1 MTLTARAH
9 IVSAWPLSELAIQRL
24 REVADRI
31 DGLVEH
37 VEDITDKN
45 PARDDLARRIQD
57 ADALITSP
65 MVTRIDAAMIA
76 SARRLRVIATVSV
89 GYDNVDLRACSE
101 RGIKVGN
108 TPGVIAPA
116 TADIGMALILATM
129 RRIVSGVEFVRADR
143 WKGETHPYGNDLNH
157 KTLGIFGMGAI
168 GAALAHRARACGMRI
183 IYHNRN
189 LRSDIDPTEA
199 RYVSFEDLL
208 KNSDVIAVTAPLT
221 PQTRGIFDAAAFA
234 KMKRGAYFINI
245 ARGGLVKTDAL
256 EEALRTGHLAYAG
269 LDVTDPEPMPA
280 SHPLLALP
288 NVVVIP
294 HMGTS
299 SHETRD
305 EMLQLAVSNVIAA
318 LRGEPLPAPVDLP
331 ELRVSAS

>member
-1 MTLTARAH
+1 MASKPK
-9 IVSAWPLSELAIQRL
+9 IVSVWPLSELALQRL
-24 REVADRI
+24 HELSTNVVNMMTR
-31 DGLVEH
+31 
-37 VEDITDKN
+37 VEDLTDKN
-45 PARDDLARRIQD
+45 PTQQAVIEQIRD

-65 MVTRIDAAMIA
+65 MTTRI
-76 SARRLRVIATVSV
+76 SADVLAGAPLLKVVATVSV
-89 GYDNVDLRACSE
+89 GYDNVDLTACAE

-129 RRIVSGVEFVRADR
+129 RRIVSGADFVRAGR
-143 WKGETHPYGNDLNH
+143 WAHETHPYGNDLNH

-168 GAALAHRARACGMRI
+168 GAALAHRARAAGMSV

-199 RYVSFEDLL
+199 QYVPFDDLL
-208 KNSDVIAVTAPLT
+208 AKADVIAITAPLT
-221 PQTRGIFDAAAFA
+221 PQTRGVFDAHAFA

-256 EEALRTGHLAYAG
+256 YDALRSGHLAYAG
-269 LDVTDPEPMPA
+269 LDVTDPEPIPMD
-280 SHPLLALP
+280 HPLLSLP

-318 LRGEPLPAPVDLP
+318 LQGKPLPAPVALP
-331 ELRVSAS
+331 QVRVSAP

>member
-1 MTLTARAH
+1 MTARAH
-9 IVSAWPLSELAIQRL
+9 VISAWPLSELAIQRL

-31 DGLVEH
+31 DGLVER
-37 VEDITDKN
+37 VEDISDKH
-45 PARDDLARRIQD
+45 PSHEDLARRLQD

-65 MVTRIDAAMIA
+65 MVTRIDASMIQGA
-76 SARRLRVIATVSV
+76 SRLKVVATVSV
-89 GYDNVDLRACSE
+89 GYDNVDLRACAE

-129 RRIVSGVEFVRADR
+129 RRIVSGAEFVRADR
-143 WKGETHPYGNDLNH
+143 WKKENHAYGNALND

-168 GAALAHRARACGMRI
+168 GAALAHRARAAGMRI

-189 LRSDIDPTEA
+189 LRSDIDPTEST
-199 RYVSFEDLL
+199 YVNFEELL
-208 KNSDVIAVTAPLT
+208 QKSDVVAVTAPLT

-234 KMKRGAYFINI
+234 KMKPGAYFINV

-256 EEALRTGHLAYAG
+256 YEALRSGHLAYAG

-280 SHPLLALP
+280 NHPLLALP
-288 NVVVIP
+288 NIVVIP

-299 SHETRD
+299 AHETRD

-318 LRGEPLPAPVDLP
+318 LRDQPLPAPVDLP
-331 ELRVSAS
+331 EVRVSAS

>member
-1 MTLTARAH
+1 LTARAH
-9 IVSAWPLSELAIQRL
+9 VISAWPLSELAIRRL

-31 DGLVEH
+31 DGLVEN
-37 VEDITDKN
+37 VEDISDRH
-45 PARDDLARRIQD
+45 PSREDLARRLQD

-65 MVTRIDAAMIA
+65 MVTRVDADMIKGA
-76 SARRLRVIATVSV
+76 SRLKIVATVSV
-89 GYDNVDLRACSE
+89 GYDNVDLRACAE

-116 TADIGMALILATM
+116 TADIGMALILVTM
-129 RRIVSGVEFVRADR
+129 RRIVSGVEFVRANR
-143 WKGETHPYGNDLNH
+143 WKKETHPYGNALND

-168 GAALAHRARACGMRI
+168 GAALAHRARAAGMRI
-183 IYHNRN
+183 IYYNRN

-199 RYVSFEDLL
+199 TYVTFDELL
-208 KNSDVIAVTAPLT
+208 QKADVVAVTAPLT

-234 KMKRGAYFINI
+234 KMKPGAYFINI
-245 ARGGLVKTDAL
+245 ARGGLVGTDAL
-256 EEALRTGHLAYAG
+256 YEALRDGHLAYAG

-280 SHPLLALP
+280 DHPLLTLP

-299 SHETRD
+299 AHETRD

-318 LRGEPLPAPVDLP
+318 LRDQPLPAPVDLP
-331 ELRVSAS
+331 EARVSAS